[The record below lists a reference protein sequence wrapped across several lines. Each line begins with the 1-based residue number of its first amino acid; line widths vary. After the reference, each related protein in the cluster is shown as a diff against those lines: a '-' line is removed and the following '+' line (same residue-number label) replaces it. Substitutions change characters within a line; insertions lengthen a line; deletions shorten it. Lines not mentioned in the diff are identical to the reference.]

1 MPTRG
6 SSRATTP
13 QRGGDQG
20 NQGQQ
25 QGTQPPDLQTL
36 QTEFATLQA
45 SFAQLQSQ
53 YQALQQQQQSQG
65 NQGRNR
71 RFAKTP
77 AKHNTCFLD
86 FEKKADYNTYK
97 AATQS
102 LYQEPAHRCDLDPA
116 KFSDLSEQG
125 VWQRADF

>member
-13 QRGGDQG
+13 QRGGATG
-20 NQGQQ
+20 EGA
-25 QGTQPPDLQTL
+25 TQPPDLQSL
-36 QTEFATLQA
+36 QTELATLQA

-53 YQALQQQQQSQG
+53 YQTLQQQR
-65 NQGRNR
+65 NQGGNP

-77 AKHNTCFLD
+77 AKHNTSFLD
-86 FEKKADYNTYK
+86 FDKKTDYNTYK

-102 LYQEPAHRCDLDPA
+102 LYQETAHRYDLDPA
-116 KFSDLSEQG
+116 NTQIF
-125 VWQRADF
+125 